1 MLYKWQVVWETRG
14 RSSQLTQLRED
25 REASQRRWP
34 WSKDLKRGWNYARER
49 EQHVKVIAAEKY
61 DPMRKKGYFWM
72 SEAENPC
79 RVWACGVEANRWV
92 RGTCAT
98 CWRCPGNASQSGRQR
113 HSLTMLW
120 GAFKTHALWRTNW
133 QYLSKVQMHSSSNPA
148 MTHLVIIPR
157 DKWWRHIGTRLPI
170 TALLMKAEDWDKT
183 FNSINGD
190 WLNKLW

>member
-34 WSKDLKRGWNYARER
+34 WSKDLKHGWNYARER

-79 RVWACGVEANRWV
+79 RVWARGVEANRWV
-92 RGTCAT
+92 EG
-98 CWRCPGNASQSGRQR
+98 
-113 HSLTMLW
+113 
-120 GAFKTHALWRTNW
+120 
-133 QYLSKVQMHSSSNPA
+133 
-148 MTHLVIIPR
+148 LV
-157 DKWWRHIGTRLPI
+157 WH
-170 TALLMKAEDWDKT
+170 AEDVLEMPARV
-183 FNSINGD
+183 GD
-190 WLNKLW
+190 RGILSQCCGVHSRHMLCGEQIDNIYQKYKCIAPPTQQWHT